1 MGVLELVRGRD
12 NTAMVSD
19 LAGTEDHRPK
29 NSSPENPETSG
40 SESDRKSLEAR
51 NEKEIELHPD
61 QVTEGAQLGI
71 QRAEAAALVWS
82 KKALVATYAWIWVSF
97 FMLALQS
104 SISSIAQQTAYAKFQ
119 SAPAVST
126 ANILASI
133 IGGVLKL
140 PIAKTLNLWGRAEGL
155 CASVAV
161 YILGIIILAACDGPS
176 SYSAGYVIYWV
187 GYDGIYLI
195 LQVFIADTSG
205 LRNRAFAFAFASTPF
220 ICTAFTGSLAGQNFV
235 DNTGGWRWAYGAFA
249 IIMPFVFLPLAVV
262 FKYYEKKAVKTGV
275 FNPPKSGRTVTQSI
289 VHYLHQ
295 FDVAGA
301 LLLMIGWILI
311 LLPFSLTSYGR
322 AEYKSATFIC
332 MIVFG
337 FVTLLLFAAWEKFVA
352 RVHFI
357 NYELLKKRT
366 VLGACTNSGLLFFS
380 FYCWDLY
387 FLSFCMVVYNLNQ
400 GMAGYMLQIYNV
412 GSCFWGVVI
421 GIWMRFTK
429 EFKWTSLCFGLP
441 LMILGAGLMIKFRG
455 DGGTDDIGYLIM
467 SQIFIAFGGGTLV
480 IGNEMAVMAAADRE
494 GVPMMLSVLGLFSSL
509 GGAIGQAVQAAIYNN
524 VFVEALESALP
535 ESEKSQAMQISGD
548 GYLIQQTYPLGSD
561 KRNAVNYAWGHSQMF
576 GCIAATCILVLS
588 IPCIAMWKN
597 YRLNKKQNKGTM
609 L

>member
-1 MGVLELVRGRD
+1 
-12 NTAMVSD
+12 
-19 LAGTEDHRPK
+19 
-29 NSSPENPETSG
+29 
-40 SESDRKSLEAR
+40 
-51 NEKEIELHPD
+51 
-61 QVTEGAQLGI
+61 
-71 QRAEAAALVWS
+71 
-82 KKALVATYAWIWVSF
+82 
-97 FMLALQS
+97 MLALQS

-126 ANILASI
+126 ANILSTI
-133 IGGVLKL
+133 VGGVLKM
-140 PIAKTLNLWGRAEGL
+140 PVAKTLNLWGRAEGL

-161 YILGIIILAACDGPS
+161 YVLGIIILAACDGPS

-195 LQVFIADTSG
+195 LQVFLADTSG
-205 LRNRAFAFAFASTPF
+205 LRNRAFAFAFANTPF

-235 DNTGGWRWAYGAFA
+235 NNTGGWRWAYGAFT

-262 FKYYEKKAVKTGV
+262 FKYYEKKAHKMGV
-275 FNPPKSGRTVTQSI
+275 FNPPKSGRTTVQSI
-289 VHYLHQ
+289 MHYWHQ
-295 FDVAGA
+295 FDGMSGIFHLETIETNFLFFLVVGA
-301 LLLMIGWILI
+301 LLLMAGWILI
-311 LLPFSLTSYGR
+311 LLPFSLASYGR

-332 MIVFG
+332 MFIFG

-357 NYELLKKRT
+357 NYELLKKPT
-366 VLGACTNSGLLFFS
+366 VLGACTNSALLNFS

-387 FLSFCMVVYNLNQ
+387 FLNFCTVVYDLSQ

-412 GSCFWGVVI
+412 GSCFWGVVV
-421 GIWMRFTK
+421 GLWMRFTK

-441 LMILGAGLMIKFRG
+441 LLILGAGLMIKFRG

-467 SQIFIAFGGGTLV
+467 CQIFVAFGGGTLV
-480 IGNEMAVMAAADRE
+480 IGNEMGVMAAADRE

-524 VFVEALESALP
+524 VFVEALESRLP
-535 ESEKSQAMQISGD
+535 ESEKSQAMKISLE
-548 GYLIQQTYPLGSD
+548 GYLTQQEYPLGST
-561 KRNAVNYAWGHSQMF
+561 KRNAVNYAWGDSQKY
-576 GCIAATCILVLS
+576 GSIAATAVLALS
-588 IPCIAMWKN
+588 IPCIAIWKN
-597 YRLNKKQNKGTM
+597 YRLDKKQNKGTV